1 MKRAQ
6 LEKAV
11 AIVGP
16 TASGKTSLS
25 IALAKEFG
33 GEIVS
38 ADSRQ
43 LYRGT
48 TICTAIPEGEWRS
61 FGGRRALMIEG
72 VSHYML
78 AAYSPAK
85 MITMGQYRERAA
97 WRLREIASRKKLPML
112 VGGTGL
118 YVRAVVDGF
127 AVPPVEPNPELRARL
142 EKLDTGQLYSMLLDR
157 DQAYAKSI
165 SPNNKR
171 YIIRALEVIEATGER
186 FSELQK
192 RRVGSDFPAVGGTPP
207 SLKTKDMWR
216 GDFLQIGVELPR
228 EELYRRIDARVDQ
241 MIACGLPEEARRLAR
256 RYGWEAPIIAGTL
269 GYAQLRG
276 HFLGEYGLD
285 EAVRLIKRDTR
296 HYARR
301 QLIWLR
307 RDERIRWVKSIKE
320 AASELRRFLER

>member
-1 MKRAQ
+1 MNK
-6 LEKAV
+6 KAV
-11 AIVGP
+11 ALVGP

-48 TICTAIPEGEWRS
+48 AICTAIPEGEWRS
-61 FGGRRALMIEG
+61 FGGRRALMVEG
-72 VSHYML
+72 VPHYML
-78 AAYSPAK
+78 AAYSPAQ

-97 WRLREIASRKKLPML
+97 WRLREISSRKRLPML

-118 YVRAVVDGF
+118 YIKAIVDGF
-127 AVPPVEPNPELRARL
+127 AVPAVESNPELRARL
-142 EKLDTGQLYSMLLDR
+142 EKMDAERLYSMLLDR

-171 YIIRALEVIEATGER
+171 YIIRALEVIEATGEG
-186 FSELQK
+186 FSELQS
-192 RRVGSDFPAVGGTPP
+192 RRAEPDF
-207 SLKTKDMWR
+207 
-216 GDFLQIGVELPR
+216 DFLQIGVELPR
-228 EELYRRIDARVDQ
+228 EELYRRIDARVEQ
-241 MIACGLPEEARRLAR
+241 MMADGLAEETKRLAR
-256 RYGWEAPIIAGTL
+256 RYGWEAPIITGTL

-276 HFLGEYGLD
+276 HFLGEYGLE

-296 HYARR
+296 HYAKR

-307 RDERIRWVKSIKE
+307 RDKRIRWVATQKE
-320 AASELRRFLER
+320 AAGALSGFLKR

>member
-6 LEKAV
+6 LEKAI

-16 TASGKTSLS
+16 TASGKTALAL
-25 IALAKEFG
+25 ALAKEFR

-48 TICTAIPEGEWRS
+48 TICTAIPEGAWRS

-72 VSHYML
+72 VPHYLL
-78 AAYSPAK
+78 ASYSPAR
-85 MITMGQYRERAA
+85 MISMGQYRDRAV

-127 AVPPVEPNPELRARL
+127 AVPPVEPDREFRARL
-142 EKLDTGQLYSMLLDR
+142 ERLDVERLYSMLLDS
-157 DQAYAKSI
+157 DQTYAKSI

-171 YIIRALEVIEATGER
+171 YIIRALEVIEATGEK
-186 FSELQK
+186 FSDLQS
-192 RRVGSDFPAVGGTPP
+192 RRIEPD
-207 SLKTKDMWR
+207 L
-216 GDFLQIGVELPR
+216 DFLQIGVSRPR
-228 EELYRRIDARVDQ
+228 EELYRRIDARVDW
-241 MIACGLPEEARRLAR
+241 MMANGLPGEVKRLAR
-256 RYGWEAPIIAGTL
+256 RYGWEAPIITATL
-269 GYAQLRG
+269 GYAQLRR
-276 HFLGEYGLD
+276 HFLGEYPID
-285 EAVRLIKRDTR
+285 EAIRLIKRDTR

-301 QLIWLR
+301 QLTWLR
-307 RDERIRWVKSIKE
+307 RDRRIIWVDSYRE
-320 AASELRRFLER
+320 AVRAVTGFLE